1 MKNPFEKTSIQNS
14 VDETI
19 ETVLKRIREN
29 ENNPMVNNDDIR
41 TIEALTALRA
51 NTTGEAVNLNTL
63 IPAAIS
69 FLGVLTIVNHERTA
83 VITSKAMDLVT
94 KGFRK

>member
-29 ENNPMVNNDDIR
+29 ENNQMVNNDDIR

-51 NTTGEAVNLNTL
+51 NTTGEAVNLNAL

>member
-51 NTTGEAVNLNTL
+51 NTTGEAVNLNAL

>member
-19 ETVLKRIREN
+19 EIVLKRIREN

-51 NTTGEAVNLNTL
+51 NTTGEAVNLNAL

>member
-1 MKNPFEKTSIQNS
+1 MINPFAKTNLQSA

-19 ETVLKRIREN
+19 ETVLERIREN
-29 ENNPMVNNDDIR
+29 NPMDKNDDVR

-51 NTTGEAVNLNTL
+51 NTTGEAVNLNAM

>member
-14 VDETI
+14 VDKTI

-51 NTTGEAVNLNTL
+51 NTTGEAVNLNAL

>member
-29 ENNPMVNNDDIR
+29 ENNPMSNNDDVR

-51 NTTGEAVNLNTL
+51 NTTGEAVNLNAM

>member
-29 ENNPMVNNDDIR
+29 ENNPMSNNDDVR

-51 NTTGEAVNLNTL
+51 NTTGEAVNLNAM

-83 VITSKAMDLVT
+83 VITSKAMDLVM

>member
-29 ENNPMVNNDDIR
+29 ENNPMVNNEDIR

-51 NTTGEAVNLNTL
+51 NTTGEAVNLNAL

>member
-29 ENNPMVNNDDIR
+29 ENNPMFNIDDIR

-51 NTTGEAVNLNTL
+51 NTTGEAVNLNAL

>member
-1 MKNPFEKTSIQNS
+1 MKNPFAKTNLQSA

-19 ETVLKRIREN
+19 ETVLERIREN
-29 ENNPMVNNDDIR
+29 ENNPMDKNDDVR
-41 TIEALTALRA
+41 TIEALTALRT
-51 NTTGEAVNLNTL
+51 NTTGEAVNLNAM

>member
-51 NTTGEAVNLNTL
+51 NTTGEAVNLNAL

-83 VITSKAMDLVT
+83 VITSKAMELVA